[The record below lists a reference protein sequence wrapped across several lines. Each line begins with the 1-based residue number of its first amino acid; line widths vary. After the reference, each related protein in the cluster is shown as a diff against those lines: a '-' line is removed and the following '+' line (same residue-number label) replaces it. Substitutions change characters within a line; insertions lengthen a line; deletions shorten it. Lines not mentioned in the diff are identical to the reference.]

1 MRKVAVVVQDG
12 VEPFGLGSMCEVWG
26 EPYHPEDDNPVF
38 EFVVVTPVPGR
49 VRGATGFDIVVEH
62 GLDAARDADLIC
74 VAPKR
79 DHLASSPDVAELLR
93 EADAEGRLI
102 FAHCTAAFI
111 LGEAGLLDGRRCA
124 THWRYADELSA
135 LYPKAEIDCDVL
147 YVQDGNLTTGA
158 GAAAGIDAA
167 LHLMREQLG
176 AAAAAGAARRMVV
189 PPHRDGGQ
197 AQFIAR
203 VVPECESEVL
213 RPLLDW
219 VVAHLAEDHSVES
232 LARRAHMSP
241 RTFARRF
248 RDEMGTTPHSWVIQQ
263 RVAAAE
269 ELLERTEH
277 PVEWVAA
284 EVGFG
289 NAAALRHHFTRVRGV
304 SPQQYR
310 RTFSPAS
317 EVS

>member
-26 EPYHPEDDNPVF
+26 EPYHPDDDNPVF
-38 EFVVVTPVPGR
+38 DFVVVTPTPGR

-62 GLDAARDADLIC
+62 GLDEARDADLIC

-79 DHLASSPDVAELLR
+79 DHRAPSPEVATLVR
-93 EADAEGRLI
+93 EADTEGRLI

-135 LYPKAEIDCDVL
+135 LYPNAEVDCDVL

-269 ELLERTEH
+269 ELLERTDH
-277 PVEWVAA
+277 PVERVAA

-289 NAAALRHHFTRVRGV
+289 NAAALRHHFTRARGV
-304 SPQQYR
+304 SPQHYR
-310 RTFSPAS
+310 RTFSPAPTAS
-317 EVS
+317 